1 MRYLYGDLTEASCQE
16 DTLGLLQRVVDMAV
30 DVLQLIGQAEQAQQ
44 AIGQERTRLERAL
57 ADIDGLKSQLQ
68 QTIHDSFPGRSAGD
82 VVADIGQAVT
92 ATLQERTRTGKERIQ
107 AEAEARIHEIQAELD
122 RLRSATFEALKRFYM
137 DSQLPVTASALR
149 CHLEGKA
156 YQAQSEILDVTGIG
170 CFYDL
175 DTGAVEFF
183 SAPRRFADLLP
194 GKLELPVGTKK
205 GWMNKEPVPELQRV
219 EDAQLTQVMDIER
232 GGEYRLATRAGG
244 IESLAIQ
251 VTKTPTTLH
260 KVFKLAGADAPA
272 EVPRELFSAEQVDM
286 LTRFWDELAPHIA
299 ALYEARQDLSAVQL
313 QGRDVT
319 ESGLF
324 VNVAGLLVQHLAPTV
339 REIDQH
345 SLVPG
350 ELSLTLELDE
360 EGRREVF
367 FVRKDRLLE
376 RIGTLPVHLRKVFEP
391 LGLDQS
397 QSQSRSQS
405 KPQPQPAAHPSSP
418 AATAIPKQAAAQNPQ
433 RQPIREVTPTEEVVR
448 EGPDVVKGVLVGD
461 DSEQG

>member
-16 DTLGLLQRVVDMAV
+16 DTLGLLQRVIEMAV

-44 AIGQERTRLERAL
+44 AIGQERTRLEGAL

-107 AEAEARIHEIQAELD
+107 AEAEARIHEIQAEID
-122 RLRSATFEALKRFYM
+122 RLRTATFEALKRFYM
-137 DSQLPVTASALR
+137 DSRLPVTASALR
-149 CHLEGKA
+149 CHLEGQA

-170 CFYDL
+170 CFYGL

-183 SAPRRFADLLP
+183 SAPKRFADLVP

-205 GWMNKEPVPELQRV
+205 GWMKKEPVPELQRV

-232 GGEYRLATRAGG
+232 GGEYRLAPRAGG

-260 KVFKLAGADAPA
+260 KVFKLAGAEAPV
-272 EVPRELFSAEQVDM
+272 EVPRDLFSAEQVDM

-319 ESGLF
+319 ESGMF
-324 VNVAGLLVQHLAPTV
+324 ANVAGLLVQHLAPTV

-376 RIGTLPVHLRKVFEP
+376 RIGGLPVHLRKLFEP
-391 LGLDQS
+391 LALEQS
-397 QSQSRSQS
+397 QSQPQSQ
-405 KPQPQPAAHPSSP
+405 PPAPASSP
-418 AATAIPKQAAAQNPQ
+418 AAAAIPKQAATPSPQ

-461 DSEQG
+461 DPEEG